1 MGMIKSVAILDV
13 DSVDEHQQC
22 RPSTGWKSA
31 VVQCPLAGKVHLVN
45 VDLLEK

>member
-1 MGMIKSVAILDV
+1 MIKGDAILEV
-13 DSVDEHQQC
+13 DSVNEHQQC

-31 VVQCPLAGKVHLVN
+31 VVQCRPAGKVHLVN